1 MGSIDYIF
9 ESESGI
15 NKDELSQGDL
25 LHRTPELAAAIR
37 QAHAHYA
44 DAPSYTHFLVL
55 TQSCDLVRRPKKCKA
70 PYITICAVRPLT
82 IAVDRELT
90 SLIDQLG
97 GCPVP
102 VGSSQS
108 EVLAKQYLERVLNN
122 TVDGLFFVPKGS
134 ANTVDEHM
142 CAFLPLSIALKTDH
156 YDVCLNAKVAQARPI
171 FAAKIGS
178 LASNLYGRV
187 ATPDLVEEVGSA
199 AASTYKA
206 EFFDELGLGNML
218 WLSPFERDEL
228 TKALAR
234 HDVDELGPLT
244 REIVKEMVSAIPNP
258 RDLIADRV
266 VDILKKRKLLASLA
280 PAEALDEHAT
290 LEEDAQLAALDI
302 AASKVRNFIRNDA
315 VISKVLKLHGGR

>member
-1 MGSIDYIF
+1 MGSIDFIF
-9 ESESGI
+9 EGESGV
-15 NKDELSQGDL
+15 NKEELSQGDL

-90 SLIDQLG
+90 SLIDQLR
-97 GCPVP
+97 GCPIP
-102 VGSSQS
+102 VGSTQS

-142 CAFLPLSIALKTDH
+142 CAFLPLSIALKTEH
-156 YDVCLNAKVAQARPI
+156 YDECLRAKVAQARPI

-187 ATPDLVEEVGSA
+187 ATPDLIEEVGHD
-199 AASTYKA
+199 AASTFKA
-206 EFFDELGLGNML
+206 EFFEELGLGNML

-228 TKALAR
+228 TKALGR
-234 HDVDELGPLT
+234 HDVDEHGPLT
-244 REIVKEMVSAIPNP
+244 VERVKEMISSIPSP

-266 VDILKKRKLLASLA
+266 VEILIKRKLLATPA
-280 PAEALDEHAT
+280 PTEALEGQAP
-290 LEEDAQLAALDI
+290 LEEETQQAALQL

-315 VISKVLKLHGGR
+315 VISKVIKLQGGR